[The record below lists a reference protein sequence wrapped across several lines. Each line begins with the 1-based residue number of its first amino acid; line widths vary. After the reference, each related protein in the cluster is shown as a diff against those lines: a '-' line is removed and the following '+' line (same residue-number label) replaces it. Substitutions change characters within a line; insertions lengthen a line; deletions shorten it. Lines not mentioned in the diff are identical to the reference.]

1 MSKASANFLQGANA
15 ANAAV
20 SAASASSQQL
30 PDDAQILAAV
40 DDGRVTDVVTLS
52 SVLGVAAVII
62 EPLVEKL
69 VKKGLIESTATSLV
83 LSEAGARALRYINLA
98 KF

>member
-1 MSKASANFLQGANA
+1 MSKAATNFLQGANA

-20 SAASASSQQL
+20 SAASASSQQG

-40 DDGRVTDVVTLS
+40 DDARVKDVVTLS
-52 SVLGVAAVII
+52 SVLGVAAVIV

-69 VKKGLIESTATSLV
+69 VRKGLIQSGTSLT
-83 LSEAGARALRYINLA
+83 LSAAGKRALRYVNLA

>member
-1 MSKASANFLQGANA
+1 MSKAATNFLQGVNA

-20 SAASASSQQL
+20 SGASASSQQG

-40 DDGRVTDVVTLS
+40 DDERVSDVVTLS
-52 SVLGVAAVII
+52 SVLGVAAVIV
-62 EPLVEKL
+62 EPIVARL
-69 VKKGLIESTATSLV
+69 VKKGLIESGTSLT
-83 LSEAGARALRYINLA
+83 LTEAGERALRYINLA